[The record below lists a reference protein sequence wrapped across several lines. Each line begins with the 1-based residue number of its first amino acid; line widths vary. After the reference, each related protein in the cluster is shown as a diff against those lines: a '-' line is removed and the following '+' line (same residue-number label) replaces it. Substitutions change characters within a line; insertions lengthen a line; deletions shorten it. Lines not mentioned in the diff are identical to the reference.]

1 MTPQHLLTE
10 LLVDEGAVGENV
22 ERHVPVLFAQADDVF
37 FPQQRLAAGEE
48 AGVGTQGL
56 DLGEHPVHF
65 LEGQALL
72 VAIFRRRILQAEVG
86 SIRISHGTLMS
97 YFSVVSCA
105 V

>member
-1 MTPQHLLTE
+1 MKAWNAMSRCFSH
-10 LLVDEGAVGENV
+10 
-22 ERHVPVLFAQADDVF
+22 RWMMSF

-56 DLGEHPVHF
+56 GLGEHPVHF

-72 VAIFRRRILQAEVG
+72 VAIFRRRILQAEMG
-86 SIRISHGTLMS
+86 SIKISHGTLMS
-97 YFSVVSCA
+97 YFSAVSCA